1 MIVTVPT
8 ATVAPSTII
17 IARPVIVSLPASVV
31 GGSSVGV
38 GVSEPVED
46 PEVADDGGGALVDS
60 VFEDGSVGGS
70 LDDSGFED
78 DSVGCGSE
86 LKVLGAIVDVGEAD
100 GGAIAGSVCVE
111 HDSDIRARL

>member
-8 ATVAPSTII
+8 ATVAPSTIT

-46 PEVADDGGGALVDS
+46 PEVADDGWGALVDC
-60 VFEDGSVGGS
+60 
-70 LDDSGFED
+70 GF
-78 DSVGCGSE
+78 
-86 LKVLGAIVDVGEAD
+86 DV
-100 GGAIAGSVCVE
+100 GAIAGSVCVCVVW
-111 HDSDIRARL
+111 SMTVLRIRARL